1 MKKLIFTI
9 MGLFL
14 FTPPAF
20 AGIKLNEPAP
30 LFSVKD
36 LEGRDFNLADV
47 VGAARKAP
55 VHGVILS
62 FFASWCMPCRNE
74 LPLLNSLTDELN
86 KKSIKV
92 VIINVKEDE
101 KTIKALLGDLK
112 VNKPLALS
120 DRNGKVSEKY
130 GVLFL
135 PVTFFIGADGNVKSV
150 IYGEIEN
157 EKKLKESTDR
167 IAK

>member
-1 MKKLIFTI
+1 MKKMIIIIGF
-9 MGLFL
+9 FL
-14 FTPPAF
+14 LAAPAI
-20 AGIKLNEPAP
+20 AGIRVNESAP

-36 LEGRDFNLADV
+36 MEGKDFSLADV
-47 VGAARKAP
+47 VGATKKESAQ
-55 VHGVILS
+55 GVILS
-62 FFASWCMPCRNE
+62 FFASWCMQCRNE
-74 LPLLNSLTDELN
+74 LPLINSLTDELSR
-86 KKSIKV
+86 KGIKV
-92 VIINVKEDE
+92 VIVNVKEDQ

-112 VNKPLALS
+112 VNKPLVLS

-135 PVTFFIGADGNVKSV
+135 PVTFFVGADGKVKSV

-157 EKKLKESTDR
+157 EKKLKESADT

>member
-1 MKKLIFTI
+1 MKKLIII
-9 MGLFL
+9 MGVILL
-14 FTPPAF
+14 AAPAI
-20 AGIKLNEPAP
+20 AGIRVNESAP

-36 LEGRDFNLADV
+36 MEGKDFSLADV
-47 VGAARKAP
+47 VGATKKESAQ
-55 VHGVILS
+55 GVILS

-74 LPLLNSLTDELN
+74 LPLINSLTDELN
-86 KKSIKV
+86 RKGIKV
-92 VIINVKEDE
+92 VIVNVKEDE

-112 VNKPLALS
+112 VNKPLVLS

-135 PVTFFIGADGNVKSV
+135 PVTFFVGADGKVKKV

-157 EKKLKESTDR
+157 EKKLKESADA

>member
-1 MKKLIFTI
+1 MKKLIFI
-9 MGLFL
+9 MGLL
-14 FTPPAF
+14 MLTVPAL
-20 AGIKLNEPAP
+20 AVIKVNEPAP

-36 LEGRDFNLADV
+36 LEGKDFNLADL
-47 VGAARKAP
+47 VGATRKAP
-55 VHGVILS
+55 VQGVILS

-92 VIINVKEDE
+92 VIIDVKEDE

-157 EKKLKESTDR
+157 EKKLKESAEK

>member
-1 MKKLIFTI
+1 MKKLIII
-9 MGLFL
+9 MGVILL
-14 FTPPAF
+14 AAPAI
-20 AGIKLNEPAP
+20 AGIRVNEPAP

-36 LEGRDFNLADV
+36 MEGKDFSLADV
-47 VGAARKAP
+47 VGATKKESAQ
-55 VHGVILS
+55 GVILS

-74 LPLLNSLTDELN
+74 LPLINSLTDELN
-86 KKSIKV
+86 RKGIKV
-92 VIINVKEDE
+92 VIVNVKEDE

-112 VNKPLALS
+112 VNKPLVVS

-135 PVTFFIGADGNVKSV
+135 PVTFFVGADGKVKKV

-157 EKKLKESTDR
+157 EKKLKESADA